1 MRHPVAQQL
10 AAALR
15 DDAQPSARI
24 VLEMIAF
31 EGIKLVTNKDG
42 DRHWPSLRMLC
53 LRRGVFCRR
62 CRNATRFLTVASPS
76 PVPMQIGTVHAG
88 GRLWGDAT
96 DRAAKAQK
104 RNTARRAACGT
115 QRP

>member
-10 AAALR
+10 AAALQ

-42 DRHWPSLRMLC
+42 DRHWPSLRMIC

-62 CRNATRFLTVASPS
+62 CRNATRFLSQRRSGSSICTVLGRAGALRTAT
-76 PVPMQIGTVHAG
+76 QAG
-88 GRLWGDAT
+88 GKFFILMPFGD
-96 DRAAKAQK
+96 
-104 RNTARRAACGT
+104 
-115 QRP
+115 P